1 MRMNFLTYLFLL
13 FLCYLMAFPC
23 FANINGDLK
32 TYFDQLGFS
41 SNVTAPHAYLGQQAG
56 YYTGGNLFVRNRV
69 RDIQIAH
76 MDLPTYRSGCGGID
90 IYTGGISIIKADDF
104 VNALQNIMNSGG
116 SYALTLALEEA
127 SPIIANAMKYWSHA
141 ANFINQSNLNSC
153 ETAEAL
159 VGGLWPQTRAS
170 QQRVCE
176 DIGTGTGMF
185 TDWAQ
190 ARQGCGFGN
199 KVQDTMSRGKSDPRY
214 KDLVLDQGNL
224 AWQAIQKNN
233 FLKNDE
239 ELSSLFMS
247 LSGTI
252 IIKNGGKSIEAK
264 ASNATDKRLIKALL
278 YGGEAEVYYCTDST
292 DPNGCLE
299 LGIKKITISKDQ
311 AFQTR
316 VQNML
321 DDMVAKIRTDQK
333 LSPDEIG
340 LLQSTP
346 LPIYKMLNVQVAY
359 NKLSSPIDVG
369 GYADIIASDILFQYL
384 EESLTIVKSSS
395 ALLSFPTTQL
405 EIFNRGM
412 EAALDAVRGER
423 KTAYQ
428 EVTKTTLLIEQT
440 QFIEKMLAGSLS
452 SELSGTLS
460 WAKGM
465 RGGN

>member
-1 MRMNFLTYLFLL
+1 MKRLIMLCCFLV
-13 FLCYLMAFPC
+13 AFPVV
-23 FANINGDLK
+23 ANISGDLK
-32 TYFDQLGFS
+32 NYFDQLGFS
-41 SNVTAPHAYLGQQAG
+41 SNVTAPHAYQGQQAG

-90 IYTGGISIIKADDF
+90 IYTGGISIIKADEF
-104 VNALQNIMNSGG
+104 VNSLQNIMNSGG

-127 SPIIANAMKYWSHA
+127 SPIIANVMKYWNQA

-159 VGGLWPQTRAS
+159 VGGMWPQTRAA
-170 QQRVCE
+170 QQRVCQ
-176 DIGTGTGMF
+176 DVGTGTGMF

-199 KVQDTMSRGKSDPRY
+199 KVQDAMNRGKADPRY

-224 AWQAIQKNN
+224 AWQAIQKND
-233 FLKNDE
+233 FLKNDQ
-239 ELSSLFMS
+239 ELSFLFMS
-247 LSGTI
+247 LSGTV
-252 IIKNGGKSIEAK
+252 IIKNGGRSIEAK

-278 YGGEAEVYYCTDST
+278 YGGDADVYYCLDST
-292 DPNGCLE
+292 EPNGCLE
-299 LGIKKITISKDQ
+299 LGIKKITIDRSN
-311 AFQTR
+311 AFQKRIQT
-316 VQNML
+316 VL
-321 DDMVAKIRTDQK
+321 DEMVAKIRADIKLTDQ
-333 LSPDEIG
+333 EIG

-359 NKLSSPIDVG
+359 NKLNSPIDVG

-384 EESLTIVKSSS
+384 EENLTLVKASS
-395 ALLSFPTTQL
+395 ALLPYPEAQLNSFKQ
-405 EIFNRGM
+405 GM
-412 EAALDAVRGER
+412 ESALSAVREER

-440 QFIEKMLAGSLS
+440 QFIEKLLAGSLS
-452 SELSGTLS
+452 SQLSGTLS
-460 WAKGM
+460 WAKNL
-465 RGGN
+465 RG

>member
-1 MRMNFLTYLFLL
+1 MNIKWKAYLIMVMVTCFTSLS
-13 FLCYLMAFPC
+13 C
-23 FANINGDLK
+23 FASINGDLK
-32 TYFDQLGFS
+32 TYFDQLGFT
-41 SNVTAPHAYLGQQAG
+41 SNATAPHAYQGQQAG
-56 YYTGGNLFVRNRV
+56 YYTGGNMFMRNRV

-90 IYTGGISIIKADDF
+90 VYTGGISVIKADDF

-127 SPIIANAMKYWSHA
+127 SPIIANVMKYWNQA

-159 VGGLWPQTRAS
+159 VGGMWPQTRAS

-176 DIGTGTGMF
+176 DVGTGTGMF

-199 KVQDTMSRGKSDPRY
+199 KVQDAMSRGKSDPRY
-214 KDLVLDQGNL
+214 RDMVLDQGNL
-224 AWQAIQKNN
+224 AWQAIQKNA

-239 ELSSLFMS
+239 ELSDLFMS

-252 IIKNGGKSIEAK
+252 IKNGGRSIEAK
-264 ASNATDKRLIKALL
+264 ASNATDKRLIKAVL

-292 DPNGCLE
+292 EPNGCLE
-299 LGIKKITISKDQ
+299 LGIKKITISKDH
-311 AFQTR
+311 AFQSR
-316 VQNML
+316 VQKML
-321 DDMVAKIRTDQK
+321 DNMVVKIRADQK
-333 LSPDEIG
+333 LSDDEIG

-346 LPIYKMLNVQVAY
+346 LPVYKMLNVQVAY
-359 NKLSSPIDVG
+359 NKLSTAIDVG

-384 EESLTIVKSSS
+384 EENLTIVKSSS
-395 ALLSFPTTQL
+395 AMLPYPPAQMD
-405 EIFNRGM
+405 IFQRGM
-412 EAALDAVRGER
+412 EAALEAVRAER
-423 KTAYQ
+423 KSAYQ
-428 EVTKTTLLIEQT
+428 EVTKTTMLIEQT